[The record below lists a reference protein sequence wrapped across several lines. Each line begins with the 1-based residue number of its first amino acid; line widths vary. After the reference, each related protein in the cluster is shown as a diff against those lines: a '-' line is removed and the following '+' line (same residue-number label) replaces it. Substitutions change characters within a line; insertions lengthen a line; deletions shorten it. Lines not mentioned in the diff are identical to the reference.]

1 MPLLMK
7 PNNKPLLFLI
17 TIEESMKKFCQYLFI
32 KESRLNHKSLQEVLR
47 QQPSKPGFLR
57 MVEQFKLQQAIILD
71 KISLKCLRFNLKMKK
86 KRKNS
91 LGRQVGD

>member
-17 TIEESMKKFCQYLFI
+17 TIEESMKKFYQSQSI
-32 KESRLNHKSLQEVLR
+32 KESRLNHKNLQEVLK
-47 QQPSKPGFLR
+47 QQPSKPESLK
-57 MVEQFKLQQAIILD
+57 MVEPFKLQLATILG